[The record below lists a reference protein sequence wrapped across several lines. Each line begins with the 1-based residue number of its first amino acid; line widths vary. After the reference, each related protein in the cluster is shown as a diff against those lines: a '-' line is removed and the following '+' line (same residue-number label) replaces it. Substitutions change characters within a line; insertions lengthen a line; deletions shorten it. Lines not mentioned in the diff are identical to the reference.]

1 MERIKSMEKRLDTE
15 TAGSFREL
23 FGFLPW
29 MLFVVVFSWLFSA
42 CNTPESLAE
51 KRADLQKSR
60 TIFIVDTTARDVLD
74 ITYKAGNSDVDL
86 RLYFEKEF
94 ELFLDNQGSMKN
106 APQVAFNNTRP
117 IVKPG
122 DPTATPPAKNLEKDM
137 ERVLKL
143 YEDAQQMYYAKNY
156 DGSLDAID
164 ASLAILPTAEAY
176 ALKGSVLFMLG
187 SIDSA
192 QDNWQKAKELDPEF
206 VMPTI
211 INKER

>member
-1 MERIKSMEKRLDTE
+1 MF
-15 TAGSFREL
+15 A
-23 FGFLPW
+23 
-29 MLFVVVFSWLFSA
+29 A

-51 KRADLQKSR
+51 KRSDLQKSR
-60 TIFIVDTTARDVLD
+60 TVFLVDTVARDVLD

-94 ELFLDNQGSMKN
+94 ELFLDNQGSLKN
-106 APQVAFNNTRP
+106 APQVAFNNTKP
-117 IVKPG
+117 ATKPG
-122 DPTATPPAKNLEKDM
+122 DPTSTPPAKNLEKDLD
-137 ERVLKL
+137 RVLKL
-143 YEDAQQMYYAKNY
+143 YEDAQELYYSKNY

-164 ASLAILPTAEAY
+164 ASLAILPTSEAY

-187 SIDSA
+187 SLDGA
-192 QDNWQKAKELDPEF
+192 QENWQKAKELDPEF

>member
-1 MERIKSMEKRLDTE
+1 
-15 TAGSFREL
+15 
-23 FGFLPW
+23 

>member
-1 MERIKSMEKRLDTE
+1 MAS
-15 TAGSFREL
+15 
-23 FGFLPW
+23 
-29 MLFVVVFSWLFSA
+29 

-51 KRADLQKSR
+51 KRSDLQKSR
-60 TIFIVDTTARDVLD
+60 TVFLVDTVARDVLD

-94 ELFLDNQGSMKN
+94 ELFLDNQGSLKN
-106 APQVAFNNTRP
+106 APQVAFNNTKP
-117 IVKPG
+117 ATKPG
-122 DPTATPPAKNLEKDM
+122 DPTSTPPAKNLEKDL

-143 YEDAQQMYYAKNY
+143 YEDAQELYYAKNY

-164 ASLAILPTAEAY
+164 ASLAILPTSEAY

-187 SIDSA
+187 SVDGA
-192 QDNWQKAKELDPEF
+192 QENWQKAKELDPEF

-211 INKER
+211 INKDR